1 MRVPAWTDFFLTS
14 EGEWVHGGSDVSPG
28 QAPARAVC
36 AVRLFADGRAA
47 ERRALTPSGEPY
59 LEKLLSVHPFEVAEV
74 RAYVVSQH
82 GREEAVVWARTQVE
96 ALRMSG
102 LTPDGLAIRER

>member
-1 MRVPAWTDFFLTS
+1 MRVPVWTDFFLTS
-14 EGEWVHGGSDVSPG
+14 EGEWVHGGSDATPG
-28 QAPARAVC
+28 RPPAGSVC
-36 AVRLFADGRAA
+36 AVRVFADGSAA
-47 ERRALTPSGEPY
+47 ERRAMTPSGEPY
-59 LEKLLSVHPFEVAEV
+59 LSKLLSLHPFEVSEV

>member
-1 MRVPAWTDFFLTS
+1 MRVPAWTDFFLNS
-14 EGEWVHGGSDVSPG
+14 EGEWVHGGSDSSPVA
-28 QAPARAVC
+28 APSRSVC
-36 AVRLFADGRAA
+36 AVRIFADGRAA
-47 ERRALTPSGEPY
+47 ERRALSPSGEPY
-59 LEKLLSVHPFEVAEV
+59 LEKLLAVHPFEVAAV

>member
-1 MRVPAWTDFFLTS
+1 MRVPVWTDFFLTS
-14 EGEWVHGGSDVSPG
+14 EGEWVHGGSDVEPG
-28 QAPARAVC
+28 RPPAGSVC
-36 AVRLFADGRAA
+36 AVRVFADGRAA
-47 ERRALTPSGEPY
+47 ERRAMTPSGEPY
-59 LEKLLSVHPFEVAEV
+59 LEKLLSVHPFEVAGV

-82 GREEAVVWARTQVE
+82 GREEAVVWARPQVE